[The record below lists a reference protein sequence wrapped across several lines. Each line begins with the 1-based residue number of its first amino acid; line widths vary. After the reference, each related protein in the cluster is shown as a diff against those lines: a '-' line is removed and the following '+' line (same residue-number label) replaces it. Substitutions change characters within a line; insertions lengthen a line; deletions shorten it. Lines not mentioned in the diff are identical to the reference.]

1 MENGIEGRPSRGAE
15 PARMDVKSEVA
26 RTLIDAMERG
36 DTPWQRPWSA
46 HAMRPVSGVTG
57 RPYLATNRLLLSLAG
72 GNREDNRWFTY
83 RGAAEKGGQ
92 VRAGEKGTM
101 IVKLLELDNRT
112 DGSAGRPAP
121 IEQRADRE
129 GKERKAFALRRYF
142 VFNAEQIDGIPR
154 TEPTGPT
161 FDPIERAEGIM
172 EALREKTGLVVVH
185 GRKAACYRPDIDQ
198 IELPSK
204 KRFADQY
211 AYFSC
216 ALHEA
221 AHSTLAPH
229 RMNRREALGKRW
241 GDQAYAVEELRAEI
255 SSAILAA
262 ETGVPMCQD
271 PKHIENHAAY
281 LRSWVTAISDDPLAI
296 FSAARDAEKMSEY
309 LLGLERQMVAMEPH
323 KEWLAEHNHAAIR

>member
-1 MENGIEGRPSRGAE
+1 
-15 PARMDVKSEVA
+15 
-26 RTLIDAMERG
+26 
-36 DTPWQRPWSA
+36 
-46 HAMRPVSGVTG
+46 MRPVSGATG
-57 RPYLATNRLLLSLAG
+57 RSYLGMNRILLSLAG

-83 RGAAEKGGQ
+83 RGAADKGWQ
-92 VRAGEKGTM
+92 VRGGEKGTM

-112 DGSAGRPAP
+112 SGSGDASVAIEQQSQREGSA
-121 IEQRADRE
+121 
-129 GKERKAFALRRYF
+129 RKSFALMRYA
-142 VFNAEQIDGIPR
+142 VFNAEQIEGVPKA
-154 TEPTGPT
+154 EPTAPE
-161 FDPIERAEGIM
+161 FDPVERAEGIM

-204 KRFADQY
+204 KRFPDQY

-221 AHSTLAPH
+221 AHSTMAPH
-229 RMNRREALGKRW
+229 RMNRLEALGERW
-241 GDQAYAVEELRAEI
+241 GDQAYALEELRAEI

-281 LRSWVTAISDDPLAI
+281 LRSWVKAISDDPFAI
-296 FSAARDAEKMSEY
+296 FSAARDAEKISEF
-309 LLGLERQMVAMEPH
+309 LLGLERQKVAMEPH
-323 KEWLAEHNHAAIR
+323 KEWLAEHERAAIR